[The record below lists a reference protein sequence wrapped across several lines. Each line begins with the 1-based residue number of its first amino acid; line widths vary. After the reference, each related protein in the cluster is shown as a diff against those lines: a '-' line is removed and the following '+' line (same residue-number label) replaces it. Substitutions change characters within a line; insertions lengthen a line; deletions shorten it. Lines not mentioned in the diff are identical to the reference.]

1 MKYAKQIGFD
11 ILINTNGFFDITPI
25 LDYSDEFVFSLHG
38 YKSINDDITRMK
50 NTFTRVENNIKLAT
64 NKNKPVLINTVLI
77 EENFDN
83 YLKLLEYL
91 ESRYNNLKYSPT
103 IAIESKTGKQMFK
116 GLNINK
122 ENMGK
127 YEKILD
133 EIGEEK
139 IIYKH
144 GLRGLRKADNKKKF
158 DMPVCAAGK
167 SKLIIKYNGNV
178 YPCNFFQTNDFL
190 CGNVFEENVKEI
202 WEKGKGFKIFR
213 DYYLKRNLPH
223 KCQECNKVN
232 NCFSG
237 CRAWTQSY
245 INGEMN
251 IISERDVRCEFIN
264 AFTGIGDNNE
274 M

>member
-144 GLRGLRKADNKKKF
+144 GLRGLRKADNKKEF

-178 YPCNFFQTNDFL
+178 YPCNFFQTNDFYVEMFL
-190 CGNVFEENVKEI
+190 KKMLKKFGKR
-202 WEKGKGFKIFR
+202 EKALK
-213 DYYLKRNLPH
+213 YL
-223 KCQECNKVN
+223 E
-232 NCFSG
+232 
-237 CRAWTQSY
+237 T
-245 INGEMN
+245 I
-251 IISERDVRCEFIN
+251 
-264 AFTGIGDNNE
+264 T
-274 M
+274 